1 MCILGLLMQIRSG
14 TLLQR
19 CWCWCEETT
28 KTTSA
33 SSIWEE
39 AHRGPK
45 GRIKC
50 FSNSWVI
57 AQFPT
62 AQNTFSICLFF
73 QFNTKHTLSFS
84 SASSFSCWR
93 KHLTVVILYVGQ
105 ARATHVCLDC
115 GYIYTLS
122 KPFEEQVLSWFL
134 VSLWFWLYYCWL
146 LCSFWIF
153 WSVLLNC

>member
-1 MCILGLLMQIRSG
+1 MQITSG

-50 FSNSWVI
+50 FSNSWLLHNF
-57 AQFPT
+57 QQHKTLFPS
-62 AQNTFSICLFF
+62 ACFFNSIQSILF
-73 QFNTKHTLSFS
+73 FS

-93 KHLTVVILYVGQ
+93 KHLTVILYVGQ

-134 VSLWFWLYYCWL
+134 VILWFWLYYCWL
-146 LCSFWIF
+146 LCSFWKSCWI
-153 WSVLLNC
+153 VRVHGDG